1 MELKVTLPEDVAR
14 TAGLAGL
21 DASDQARFL
30 LLLELYRESRLS
42 LGRFAELASVS
53 QADLLEKMSEHGT
66 YLNYSLKDL
75 EDDRKVL
82 P

>member
-1 MELKVTLPEDVAR
+1 MTLPEDVAR

-21 DASDQARFL
+21 DASNQARFL
-30 LLLELYRESRLS
+30 LLLELYREGRLS
-42 LGRFAELASVS
+42 LGRFAELASIS
-53 QADLLEKMSEHGT
+53 QADLLGKMAEHGT

-75 EDDRKVL
+75 EDDRNVL

>member
-21 DASDQARFL
+21 DDSDHARFL
-30 LLLELYRESRLS
+30 LLLELYREGRLS
-42 LGRFAELASVS
+42 LGRFAELENVS
-53 QADLLEKMSEHGT
+53 QGELLRRMSEHGT
-66 YLNYSLKDL
+66 YINYSLKDL
-75 EDDRKVL
+75 EQDRKAL

>member
-1 MELKVTLPEDVAR
+1 MTLPEDVAR

-21 DASDQARFL
+21 DASDQARLL
-30 LLLELYRESRLS
+30 LLLELYREGGLS
-42 LGRFAELASVS
+42 LGRFAELAAVS
-53 QADLLEKMSEHGT
+53 QAELLEKMAEHGT

-75 EDDRKVL
+75 EEDRKAL